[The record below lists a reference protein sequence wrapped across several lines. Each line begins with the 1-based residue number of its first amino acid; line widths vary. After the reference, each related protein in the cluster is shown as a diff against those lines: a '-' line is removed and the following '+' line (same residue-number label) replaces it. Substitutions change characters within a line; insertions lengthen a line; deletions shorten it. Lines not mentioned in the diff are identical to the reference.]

1 MGLANL
7 VGKPM
12 RPAIITAP
20 HQTTY
25 SNVIHITYN

>member
-12 RPAIITAP
+12 RPAIITA

>member
-7 VGKPM
+7 VGKPI

-20 HQTTY
+20 HQ
-25 SNVIHITYN
+25 ITHSYIMYIMYN

>member
-12 RPAIITAP
+12 RPAIITAQ
-20 HQTTY
+20 HQTAH
-25 SNVIHITYN
+25 SNVKYITYK